1 MLLPFLSTLL
11 SLVVVSEA
19 QRSINNF
26 LPPPVFD
33 QTKPNYARRS
43 NPTHQN
49 NLFART
55 GTPYGQIPLQSTCGY
70 IFVTGS
76 TFSIGASA
84 LVGASIGLNNNAGEY
99 SGSGL
104 GTLVMGPNGDYS
116 TSPAVNGKVYASS
129 YNAPT
134 PQNLTQAIADEDSAY
149 NYARSE
155 GPVTQSFAGA
165 GALDSL
171 GMLLLIL
178 NTYSWLILFYI
189 LVFQPGIYR
198 WGAAVTLT
206 TS

>member
-1 MLLPFLSTLL
+1 MLLPILTTLL
-11 SLVVVSEA
+11 SLVVASEA

-26 LPPPVFD
+26 LPPPAFD

-55 GTPYGQIPLQSTCGY
+55 GTPYGQVPLQSTCGY

-84 LVGASIGLNNNAGEY
+84 LVGASIALNNNAGEY

-129 YNAPT
+129 YSAPT
-134 PQNLTQAIADEDSAY
+134 PQNLTQAIQDENSAY

-155 GPVTQSFAGA
+155 GPVNQTFAGA
-165 GALDSL
+165 GALDGL
-171 GMLLLIL
+171 GMLHSMRRKCSFLIV
-178 NTYSWLILFYI
+178 S
-189 LVFQPGIYR
+189 P
-198 WGAAVTLT
+198 
-206 TS
+206 S